1 MAGITSTTGL
11 ITGIPIQDTVDKLI
25 AAASQPKDNLTA
37 RNTDLQSQQA
47 ATSQLSALVSAFQ
60 FEVNKLKSGG
70 VFDSKSV
77 TSSNTDVLTAA
88 LQKDGTADGGHLQLS
103 HAANGVGRSPGQ
115 QRLR

>member
-60 FEVNKLKSGG
+60 FEVNTIKTGG
-70 VFDSKSV
+70 VFVFFKGTPDWITVRTRRNFIPLHVNENDVAILTRELEARTGARVV
-77 TSSNTDVLTAA
+77 TV
-88 LQKDGTADGGHLQLS
+88 K
-103 HAANGVGRSPGQ
+103 
-115 QRLR
+115 